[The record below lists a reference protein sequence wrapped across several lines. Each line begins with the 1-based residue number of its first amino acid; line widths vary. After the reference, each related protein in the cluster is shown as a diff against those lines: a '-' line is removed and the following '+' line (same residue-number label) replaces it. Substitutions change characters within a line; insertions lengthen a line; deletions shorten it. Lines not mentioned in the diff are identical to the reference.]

1 MRFPKL
7 LCREVRKAMQKE
19 GLNLICPQQIHDLFM
34 GQNRIC
40 KQASAAHQQE
50 KNNRCRAERRKAP
63 GHDEPI
69 FQCLWQRS
77 NPAKQQEDQY
87 DHENQSHPS
96 GRIIAPV
103 SAMRPCGNRTNQ
115 YQHQN
120 HDQGNSKHTC
130 SSITSSSGDQVD
142 DKNDQRY
149 DQNNVNQA
157 AGYME
162 AEPQ

>member
-1 MRFPKL
+1 
-7 LCREVRKAMQKE
+7 
-19 GLNLICPQQIHDLFM
+19 
-34 GQNRIC
+34 
-40 KQASAAHQQE
+40 
-50 KNNRCRAERRKAP
+50 
-63 GHDEPI
+63 
-69 FQCLWQRS
+69 
-77 NPAKQQEDQY
+77 
-87 DHENQSHPS
+87 
-96 GRIIAPV
+96 
-103 SAMRPCGNRTNQ
+103 MRPCGNRTNQ